1 MCPFLLFQMLPQ
13 DSLNMIN
20 NAATTRMLLPRRIEK
35 WNIAYKISL
44 THIQPKQGPNER
56 WESTL
61 PSNWN
66 LSMENG
72 VKPSL
77 VKISN
82 PFSISKKIT
91 YKLSMKHLRS

>member
-1 MCPFLLFQMLPQ
+1 MRPEGCPDL
-13 DSLNMIN
+13 IN
-20 NAATTRMLLPRRIEK
+20 NVATTRMLLPRQIEK

-91 YKLSMKHLRS
+91 YKLSMKHLRA